1 MIGTKCPGQ
10 DMRYWTADDACEV
23 KCPNCGEEIEFFKTD
38 IRLRCPKCKTKV
50 ANPRFNLGCAEW
62 CAYAEQCLGPG
73 AKGLKAQSLKKSM
86 EEYLK
91 IKTGNDSAEEE
102 RLNKLIEKAESICQA
117 QKIEM
122 LPVLAALI
130 SISLRKQGIIN
141 DEQEFLDALND
152 DNSWPP
158 TAVKDTQKI
167 IKNILNEEL
176 KDREDQLVAELLRV
190 YQTDI

>member
-23 KCPNCGEEIEFFKTD
+23 NCPNCGEEIEFFKTD
-38 IRLRCPKCKTKV
+38 IRLRCPNCKTRV

-73 AKGLKAQSLKKSM
+73 AKGLKSQSLKKNM
-86 EEYLK
+86 EDYLK
-91 IKTGNDSAEEE
+91 TKIVKDHDEVEK
-102 RLNKLIEKAESICQA
+102 LNKLIARAENLCQD
-117 QKIEM
+117 QKIDM
-122 LPVLAALI
+122 LPVLASLI
-130 SISLRKQGIIN
+130 SISLKRQNVIG
-141 DEQEFLDALND
+141 DEQEFLDDLNS

-158 TAVKDTQKI
+158 AAVKETQKI
-167 IKNILNEEL
+167 IKHVKNEE
-176 KDREDQLVAELLRV
+176 KRDKNDRLVAELLKV